1 MEQAL
6 NPTDWYM
13 KLLAPLS
20 PDMKLD
26 LIGRLLDSLKEKKA
40 LPGKNIPT
48 SADSRLYARKKAL
61 LNKVN
66 GAWCDDELTA
76 AEEIKQVHEARVQG
90 RTRNNAEL

>member
-1 MEQAL
+1 MHKRKEKIMEQAL

-40 LPGKNIPT
+40 LPGKDT
-48 SADSRLYARKKAL
+48 HVFR
-61 LNKVN
+61 
-66 GAWCDDELTA
+66 
-76 AEEIKQVHEARVQG
+76 
-90 RTRNNAEL
+90 